1 VTPQIA
7 IAGPI
12 APEPQGSPVIGQL
25 RLAQALGRLPPT
37 GLLLFSILSVQLG
50 SALATTLFSSLG
62 PVGTA
67 FTSTVFSALVMTLL
81 ARPKIDGKILRHAG
95 LLLAFGLV
103 DSAMAL
109 PFFLALQRVPLGIVS
124 AIAFLGPLGIAVAT
138 SRRPIHFLWIGFAAL
153 GVGLLTPEIGR
164 NLDGLGL
171 GLAALSG
178 LAWGGFV
185 AISKKAGRAFDGSD
199 GLTLGLWVASLMQLP
214 FALVEGSLL
223 HAGFHDLAGAL
234 AVALLSAVVPYAM
247 EFQALQ
253 RMSARA
259 YGILVTLEPAVGALV
274 GLVFLG
280 QAIGLRMAVAV
291 ACVTVAAIGV
301 TLFEKRGGD

>member
-1 VTPQIA
+1 MTPQIA
-7 IAGPI
+7 IVLPPG
-12 APEPQGSPVIGQL
+12 PEPQSSPVVSQA
-25 RLAQALGRLPPT
+25 RLVQALGRIPPT
-37 GLLLFSILSVQLG
+37 GLLLLSILSVQLG

-62 PVGTA
+62 PIGTA
-67 FTSTVFSALVMTLL
+67 FTSTAFSALVMTLV
-81 ARPKIDGKILRHAG
+81 ARPKIDGRILRQAS
-95 LLLAFGLV
+95 LILIFGLV

-109 PFFLALQRVPLGIVS
+109 PYFLALQRVPLGIVS
-124 AIAFLGPLGIAVAT
+124 AIAFLGPLGFAVAT

-153 GVGLLTPEIGR
+153 GVGLLTPDIGR

-171 GLAALSG
+171 GLAAVAG
-178 LAWGGFV
+178 LAWAGFV
-185 AISKKAGRAFDGSD
+185 AISKQAGRVFDGSD
-199 GLTLGLWVASLMQLP
+199 GLTFGLWAASAMQLP

-253 RMSARA
+253 HISART

-274 GLVFLG
+274 GFVFLG
-280 QAIGLRMAVAV
+280 QAIGPRMAIAI
-291 ACVTVAAIGV
+291 ACVTVAAMGV
-301 TLFEKRGGD
+301 TLFEKGDKG

>member
-1 VTPQIA
+1 MTPQIV
-7 IAGPI
+7 IALPPG
-12 APEPQGSPVIGQL
+12 PEPQASPVAAEACLG
-25 RLAQALGRLPPT
+25 RALGRIPPT
-37 GLLLFSILSVQLG
+37 GLLLLSILSVQLG

-62 PVGTA
+62 PIGTA
-67 FTSTVFSALVMTLL
+67 FSSTAFSALVLTLA
-81 ARPKIDGKILRHAG
+81 ARPKIDGRILRHAG
-95 LLLAFGLV
+95 LILIFGFV

-124 AIAFLGPLGIAVAT
+124 AIAFLGPLGLAVVT

-171 GLAALSG
+171 GLAAIAG
-178 LAWGGFV
+178 LAWAGFV
-185 AISKKAGRAFDGSD
+185 GISKKAGRVFDGSD
-199 GLTLGLWVASLMQLP
+199 GLTFGLLIASLMQLP
-214 FALVEGSLL
+214 FALAEGSLV
-223 HAGFHDLAGAL
+223 HAGPHDLAGAL

-259 YGILVTLEPAVGALV
+259 YGILVTLEPAVGAMV
-274 GLVFLG
+274 GFIFLG
-280 QAIGLRMAVAV
+280 QAIGFRMAVAIT
-291 ACVTVAAIGV
+291 CVTIAAIGV
-301 TLFEKRGGD
+301 TLFEKT